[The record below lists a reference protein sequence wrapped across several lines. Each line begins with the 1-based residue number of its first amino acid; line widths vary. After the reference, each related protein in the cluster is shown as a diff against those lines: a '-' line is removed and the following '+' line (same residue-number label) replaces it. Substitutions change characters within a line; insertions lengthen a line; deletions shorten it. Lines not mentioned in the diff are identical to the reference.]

1 MTFIVIVSTDKP
13 TSQPANQTDMLR
25 YTFASKYSISQAI
38 IIDGTVL
45 VNEQPFNR
53 YYQYESVCEERP
65 KRARDDKD
73 IELIFFWIH
82 FKQSY
87 WSSLSW
93 EKKWRKNRAIMPK
106 KASYTKIFTPPWVI
120 VGDWYTHCVLHSAL
134 FIFKQKTP
142 HQNVVISTFSILN
155 SDLMNVAN
163 DQKLNI
169 RRQRQRLVN
178 CMQLKLY
185 AIATKINNL

>member
-13 TSQPANQTDMLR
+13 TSQPASHLANQTDMLR

-45 VNEQPFNR
+45 VNETPFNR
-53 YYQYESVCEERP
+53 YYQYESVYRERP

-87 WSSLSW
+87 WSFLSW
-93 EKKWRKNRAIMPK
+93 EKKIDEKIGQLCQKRPVIPK
-106 KASYTKIFTPPWVI
+106 YPSHLVERYLLKLILN
-120 VGDWYTHCVLHSAL
+120 DWYTQRT
-134 FIFKQKTP
+134 FYFQTK
-142 HQNVVISTFSILN
+142 NSTSKCCHFNFFNTEFRSN
-155 SDLMNVAN
+155 ECS
-163 DQKLNI
+163 
-169 RRQRQRLVN
+169 
-178 CMQLKLY
+178 
-185 AIATKINNL
+185 

>member
-1 MTFIVIVSTDKP
+1 
-13 TSQPANQTDMLR
+13 MLR

-45 VNEQPFNR
+45 VNEKPFNR

-93 EKKWRKNRAIMPK
+93 EKKIDENIGQLCQK
-106 KASYTKIFTPPWVI
+106 KASYTKISIPPCWKI
-120 VGDWYTHCVLHSAL
+120 PFKMDFKWLIYTAHFLFSNKKLHIKMLSFQL
-134 FIFKQKTP
+134 FQYGIP
-142 HQNVVISTFSILN
+142 I
-155 SDLMNVAN
+155 
-163 DQKLNI
+163 
-169 RRQRQRLVN
+169 
-178 CMQLKLY
+178 
-185 AIATKINNL
+185 